1 MADRF
6 EPVWLDR
13 SARFTL
19 VEVSEC
25 CGLPETMVR
34 ELVEFGAVVPEDA
47 AAQDWAFS
55 GECVARLRVAA
66 RLRDDLE
73 LETQT
78 LALVIGFLDRIGE
91 LEAQVRR
98 LTAQISMPVR

>member
-19 VEVSEC
+19 IEVSEC
-25 CGLPETMVR
+25 CGLSETMVR
-34 ELVEFGAVVPEDA
+34 ELVEFGAVAPEDA
-47 AAQDWAFS
+47 AAREWAFS
-55 GECVARLRVAA
+55 GDCVARLRIAA
-66 RLRDDLE
+66 RLRDDLD
-73 LETQT
+73 LETHT
-78 LALVIGFLDRIGE
+78 LALVMGFLDRIGE

-98 LTAQISMPVR
+98 LTAQVSMPLR